1 MTWAQVFVFV
11 VVRITDDDRAT
22 ASCSSSWA
30 SEHCTYLPLSTEGFD
45 CKITKLTVT
54 SFQRSEGET
63 FWQIQWRIRLMNVF
77 GVFLV
82 SVLWKVSRLFLLLLF
97 VCYYHTD
104 ATVSLWWSRGFK
116 CQINNSR
123 GSEELYLFTKSQM
136 LENSFLSWSEV
147 ANQQIGRLTR
157 TNSSLDL
164 ADSRGE
170 KKPQVFKEIRRIP
183 KEINKEITNIS
194 TGAIWGIC
202 PSLFCFFSVMIK

>member
-82 SVLWKVSRLFLLLLF
+82 SVLWKVSRLFFLLLF

-104 ATVSLWWSRGFK
+104 VTVPLWWSRGFK

-164 ADSRGE
+164 ADSRG
-170 KKPQVFKEIRRIP
+170 KKNHRCSKKSEEFPKRLTKRLQTFPLERYEAFVPLCFVFFLL
-183 KEINKEITNIS
+183 
-194 TGAIWGIC
+194 W
-202 PSLFCFFSVMIK
+202 